1 MKVKVELEQEQ
12 WGWVLD
18 AISESESKAQQY
30 EEMWEGGCREKQY
43 RDEKETFA
51 KLYDDINKQLG
62 GFEEIKKC

>member
-12 WGWVLD
+12 WSWVLD
-18 AISESESKAQQY
+18 AISESELKAQQY
-30 EEMWEGGCREKQY
+30 EEMWEGRDREKQY

-62 GFEEIKKC
+62 GFEEL

>member
-1 MKVKVELEQEQ
+1 MKIKVELEQEQ
-12 WGWVLD
+12 WSWVLD

-30 EEMWEGGCREKQY
+30 EEMWEGRCREKQY